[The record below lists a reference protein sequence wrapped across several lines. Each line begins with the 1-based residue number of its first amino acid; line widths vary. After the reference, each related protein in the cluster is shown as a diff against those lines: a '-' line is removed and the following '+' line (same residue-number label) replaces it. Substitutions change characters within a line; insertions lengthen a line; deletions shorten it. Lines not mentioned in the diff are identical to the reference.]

1 MFNRKPLTRDRA
13 PVATSLIAEGIRIA
27 GNVSFGGAL
36 FVSGTIDGQIGSSEP
51 TAVLTVADQGLV
63 NGDIRVPSAIIH
75 GHVRGNIHVTQTLEL
90 AGTARI
96 DGDVYYRSLVVAAG
110 AQVNGHVRHCADGG
124 SGVPAS
130 VFEPAGAHLSEMD
143 VHHHAAVTDEPD
155 MTKQAIAERD
165 ASAFEENAVRP
176 GAITTEVSTVTTVA
190 ETASAFVV
198 DTALTDASP
207 ASPPRKRGRLSMTK
221 RDV

>member
-27 GNVSFGGAL
+27 GNVSFGGAF

-51 TAVLTVADQGLV
+51 AAVLTVADQGLV

-75 GHVRGNIHVTQTLEL
+75 GHVRGNIHATQTLEL

-124 SGVPAS
+124 TGVPAS
-130 VFEPAGAHLSEMD
+130 VIEPAGAHLSEMD

-155 MTKQAIAERD
+155 MTEQAIAY
-165 ASAFEENAVRP
+165 ALAFEENAVRP
-176 GAITTEVSTVTTVA
+176 AAITTEASTVA
-190 ETASAFVV
+190 ETASVFVV
-198 DTALTDASP
+198 NTALTDASP